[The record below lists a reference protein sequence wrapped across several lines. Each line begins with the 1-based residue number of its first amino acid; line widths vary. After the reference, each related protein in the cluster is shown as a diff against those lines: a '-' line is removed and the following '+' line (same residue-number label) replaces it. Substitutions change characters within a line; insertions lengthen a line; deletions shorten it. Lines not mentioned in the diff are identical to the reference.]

1 MRVNALSTP
10 VASRPTETQSL
21 VAPKPA
27 PEGKPLPDIRHLPGH
42 LPTDTGCFPPF
53 PPKRP
58 ADAQTRATQGD
69 QLHDIA
75 EGVRNGSVTEKEAQ
89 KLLAEQQK
97 IADAQKAAMADGK
110 LTLGER
116 LHLAMMQNRAG
127 QNIDSAQGNKDRDF
141 FAAFDKDAQRQAGQI
156 DQLANGRTSGT
167 ITNSEAG
174 KLIGQQADIAGAR
187 DNTGVFSQ
195 ALTNLQQNEAQKDLD
210 RHSKPGTQFDFD
222 IKRLPPFYMK
232 AGIQG

>member
-1 MRVNALSTP
+1 MRLNALSTP

-21 VAPKPA
+21 VAKKPA
-27 PEGKPLPDIRHLPGH
+27 VETKPAELRQLPGRPVDGFFDPS
-42 LPTDTGCFPPF
+42 LL
-53 PPKRP
+53 KRP
-58 ADAQTRATQGD
+58 DAQTRATQGN

-75 EGVRNGSVTEKEAQ
+75 DGVRNGSLTEKEAQ

-116 LHLAMMQNRAG
+116 FRLAMMQNQAG

-187 DNTGVFSQ
+187 DNTGVISQ
-195 ALTNLQQNEAQKDLD
+195 ALTGLKQNEAQKDLD
-210 RHSKPGTQFDFD
+210 RHSKPGTQLDFD
-222 IKRLPPFYMK
+222 IKNLPPFYMK

>member
-1 MRVNALSTP
+1 MRVNTSSPAI
-10 VASRPTETQSL
+10 ASRPTETKSL

-27 PEGKPLPDIRHLPGH
+27 LETKPAPSLRPLPGH
-42 LPTDTGCFPPF
+42 PDIGCFPPF
-53 PPKRP
+53 PPKRAP
-58 ADAQTRATQGD
+58 DAQTRGTQGD

-75 EGVRNGSVTEKEAQ
+75 EGVRNGSLTEKESQ

-116 LHLAMMQNRAG
+116 LKLGMMQSQAG
-127 QNIDSAQGNKDRDF
+127 QHIDSAKGNKDRDF
-141 FAAFDKDAQRQAGQI
+141 FASLDKDAQRQADQI
-156 DQLANGRTSGT
+156 DQLAKGRTSGNV
-167 ITNSEAG
+167 TNSEAG
-174 KLIGQQADIAGAR
+174 KLIGQQADIAETRGS
-187 DNTGVFSQ
+187 NGKLGGL
-195 ALTNLQQNEAQKDLD
+195 LTDIKQDQAQKDIE

-232 AGIQG
+232 AGIAA